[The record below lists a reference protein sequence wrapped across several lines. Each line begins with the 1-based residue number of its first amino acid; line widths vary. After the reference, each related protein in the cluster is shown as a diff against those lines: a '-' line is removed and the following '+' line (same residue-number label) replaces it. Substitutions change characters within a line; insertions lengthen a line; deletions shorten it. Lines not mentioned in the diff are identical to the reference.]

1 VRTHQT
7 TQKQKEATIDDRIES
22 LQVMRANLLS
32 QKNTV
37 EEQIRKLDA
46 RIEEKKRKGIGVGG
60 GERPDG
66 R

>member
-1 VRTHQT
+1 
-7 TQKQKEATIDDRIES
+7 
-22 LQVMRANLLS
+22 MRANLLS